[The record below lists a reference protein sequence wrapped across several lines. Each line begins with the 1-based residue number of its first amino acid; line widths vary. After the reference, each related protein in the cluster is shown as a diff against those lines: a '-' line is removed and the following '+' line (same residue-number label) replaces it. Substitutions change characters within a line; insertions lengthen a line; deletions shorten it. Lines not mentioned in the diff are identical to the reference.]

1 MKTTSMSDFR
11 KDITIYLDTVSKE
24 GETLIVEQGE
34 KEGVVLMPLTEYS
47 SLMTTN
53 HELSSRKNEM
63 RLDAAIEKMKK
74 K

>member
-1 MKTTSMSDFR
+1 MSDFR
-11 KDITIYLDTVSKE
+11 KDLTVYLDTVSKE

-53 HELSSRKNEM
+53 YELSSKKNEM
-63 RLDAAIEKMKK
+63 RLDVAIEKMKK